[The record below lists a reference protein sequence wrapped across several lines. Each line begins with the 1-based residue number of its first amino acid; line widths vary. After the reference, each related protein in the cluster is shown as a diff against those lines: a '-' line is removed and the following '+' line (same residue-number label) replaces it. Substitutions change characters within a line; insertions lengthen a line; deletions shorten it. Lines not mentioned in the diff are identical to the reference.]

1 VIRFFQGPYK
11 AVTEAKETHIKV
23 NIFEPQLGN
32 NNNHQKKVEAENT
45 LSKSN
50 AETEEERG
58 TNTNPIT
65 NVSTKWSNYK

>member
-11 AVTEAKETHIKV
+11 AVTEV

-65 NVSTKWSNYK
+65 NVSTK